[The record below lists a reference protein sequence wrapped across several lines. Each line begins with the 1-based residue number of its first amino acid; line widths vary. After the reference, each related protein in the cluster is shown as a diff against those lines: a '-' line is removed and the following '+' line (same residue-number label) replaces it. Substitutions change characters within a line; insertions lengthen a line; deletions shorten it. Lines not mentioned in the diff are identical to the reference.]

1 VLAGFGFE
9 GFTEDGKARGWNGVS
24 NMDILGFEFAQS
36 FRESS
41 RAWNKGT
48 QNWLERYVYTRTG
61 NSLMATYFISAF
73 WHGFYPGYY
82 FFFMSR
88 TCCRW
93 LICMGWISSSLGY
106 CGAWNSTARDV
117 GEPPRVQAHPPSLP
131 REGRVVWR
139 QEEGLRLAQLCFR
152 AARHALLRYA
162 LPGMRHSVCW

>member
-9 GFTEDGKARGWNGVS
+9 GLTEDGKARGWNGVS

-88 TCCRW
+88 ASCQ
-93 LICMGWISSSLGY
+93 LLG
-106 CGAWNSTARDV
+106 GV
-117 GEPPRVQAHPPSLP
+117 RVEAD
-131 REGRVVWR
+131 
-139 QEEGLRLAQLCFR
+139 
-152 AARHALLRYA
+152 
-162 LPGMRHSVCW
+162 